1 MNWEI
6 KQQSLGLVQE
16 QQFTFSQR
24 QIRNPDEVYDSM
36 ILFFHQL
43 ENEGWN
49 ADFYRDDR

>member
-1 MNWEI
+1 MTEKLNSSPWGSS
-6 KQQSLGLVQE
+6 KNNSLL
-16 QQFTFSQR
+16 FSQR

-43 ENEGWN
+43 ENGGWK